1 MWNLKP
7 RTIINSF
14 DHQTTGKLHAITLG
28 FVSQKHPMD
37 SSKSKIKSTSKK
49 NGINSFLTY
58 YNAIIYPGRLV
69 ILSCPDRILS
79 SFPKIH

>member
-14 DHQTTGKLHAITLG
+14 DHQTPGKRHVITLE

-37 SSKSKIKSTSKK
+37 SSKIKSTSKK
-49 NGINSFLTY
+49 NGINSFVTD
-58 YNAIIYPGRLV
+58 YNKSIYPGRRV
-69 ILSCPDRILS
+69 ILSCPDKILS